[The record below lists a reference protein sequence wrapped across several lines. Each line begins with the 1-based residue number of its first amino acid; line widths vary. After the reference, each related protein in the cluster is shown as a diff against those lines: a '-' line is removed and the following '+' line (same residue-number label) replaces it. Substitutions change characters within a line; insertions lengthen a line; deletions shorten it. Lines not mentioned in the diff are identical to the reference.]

1 MSHSNLLEG
10 YILEAELAREPN
22 MPRRRTLARYRSEPN
37 GLPYVRFAGKIWI
50 PISEGREWLVEI
62 SEPGED
68 RKRGGQCGGRQIKNG

>member
-50 PISEGREWLVEI
+50 PISEGREWIRRRVRYPNPAKTGKEA
-62 SEPGED
+62 GNVAAA
-68 RKRGGQCGGRQIKNG
+68 R